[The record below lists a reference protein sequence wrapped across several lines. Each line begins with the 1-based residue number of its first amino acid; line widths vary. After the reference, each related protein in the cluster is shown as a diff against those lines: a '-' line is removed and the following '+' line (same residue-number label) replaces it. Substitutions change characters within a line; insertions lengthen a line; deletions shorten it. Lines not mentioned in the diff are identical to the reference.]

1 MGPCTHCTGVWQEE
15 SEMRASIIVTLA
27 ALAALTACTTKETK
41 VYTQPAP
48 QPAPTVVVP
57 APSY

>member
-1 MGPCTHCTGVWQEE
+1 
-15 SEMRASIIVTLA
+15 MRASIIVTLA